1 MVRKGWKMMECHD
14 CSKNLYWKHDPD
26 WENKYDSAYF
36 SPGVLD
42 KYVRCLRCWKLE
54 MDEKKIPYEDEE
66 TKQGGVM
73 SHEGNDQIIE
83 GIRDKILEDNRDEL
97 AKRINV
103 AWLSF
108 IQRVKSMDYYRKQ
121 HIDEDEM
128 PGKFMIDMAN
138 IFISTHYQTMSE
150 VFGDF
155 PEEVEDENQG
165 S

>member
-1 MVRKGWKMMECHD
+1 
-14 CSKNLYWKHDPD
+14 
-26 WENKYDSAYF
+26 
-36 SPGVLD
+36 
-42 KYVRCLRCWKLE
+42 
-54 MDEKKIPYEDEE
+54 
-66 TKQGGVM
+66 M

-108 IQRVKSMDYYRKQ
+108 IQRVKSMDHYRKQ